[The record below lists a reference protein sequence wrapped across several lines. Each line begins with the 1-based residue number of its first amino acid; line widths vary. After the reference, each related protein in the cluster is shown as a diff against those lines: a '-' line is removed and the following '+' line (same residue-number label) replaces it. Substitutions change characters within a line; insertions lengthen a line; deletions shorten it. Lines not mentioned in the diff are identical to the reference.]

1 MQVFYDVLV
10 FSLQVLVVVC
20 GIIAVLIAFA
30 ATFGRMQA
38 KPELEIDLLDKKWR
52 NVEDLIQSVTL
63 DKKEIKERQKAEKAK
78 SKAAAKSE
86 VKKNRLFVLDFVG
99 DIKASAVEEL
109 REEISAIIL
118 AAKPEDQ
125 VLVKIESPGGMV
137 HGYGLAASQLLRLKQ
152 AKIHLVA
159 SVDKVAASGGYLMA
173 CVADRVIAAPFA
185 IVGSIGVVAQV
196 PNVHRLLKKYDV
208 DYQEYTAGEYKRT
221 VSLLGEITPKGE
233 EKFKEQLEETHQLF
247 KHFVSR
253 FRSHVNLEKIATG
266 EHWYG
271 EHALGLGLVDEISTS
286 DDFLLVAA
294 KSKTVVKLKFE
305 KKQKLSQKLSNL
317 IAVSFHGGLKKVLEQ
332 WQQDSRFH

>member
-1 MQVFYDVLV
+1 MDVFYEVLV

-20 GIIAVLIAFA
+20 GIVVVLVVFA
-30 ATFGRMQA
+30 ATFGKMHA
-38 KPELEIDLLDKKWR
+38 KSELEIDLLDKKWR
-52 NVEDLIQSVTL
+52 HVEDLIQSVTL
-63 DKKEIKERQKAEKAK
+63 DKKELKQKQKEEKLKAK
-78 SKAAAKSE
+78 ASAKNETPKS
-86 VKKNRLFVLDFVG
+86 RLFVLDFVG

-109 REEISAIIL
+109 REEISAVIL
-118 AAKPEDQ
+118 AAKPTDQ

-137 HGYGLAASQLLRLKQ
+137 HGYGLAASQLLRLKK
-152 AKIHLVA
+152 AGIRLVA

-173 CVADRVIAAPFA
+173 CVADQVIAAPFA

-196 PNVHRLLKKYDV
+196 PNLHRLLKKYDV

-253 FRSHVNLEKIATG
+253 FREKLSLEKVATG

-271 EHALGLGLVDEISTS
+271 EQALSLGLVDEILTS
-286 DDFLLVAA
+286 DDFLLRAA
-294 KSKTVVKLKFE
+294 KDQTVVKLNFE

-317 IAVSFHGGLKKVLEQ
+317 ISTSLSRGFQSALEHLQ
-332 WQQDSRFH
+332 RDSRLS